1 MKTVTARYFVT
12 CLTSP
17 DTFEL
22 TNDIFSQHDT
32 IEWLQ
37 MNVPSPEG
45 LGSGKDYKFSKMQN
59 NLWASVLKTHFVFDR
74 DFMKI
79 VFQEINE
86 SDPDAKAVLFKTV
99 FDKMHLELNSIKMDK
114 FN

>member
-86 SDPDAKAVLFKTV
+86 SDPDAKAVFSRLSLIKCT
-99 FDKMHLELNSIKMDK
+99 LNLTA
-114 FN
+114 